1 MEALVPVVLALLAGL
16 GLGSVRVTSS
26 SRSMLVERLG
36 KYNRQLSPGLSLVL
50 PGIERVVS
58 HESLKE
64 RVLDIPPQ
72 QCITRDNVSI
82 QVDAVVYWQLLEHSR
97 AYYAVDNLQAAMV
110 NVVLTQIRAEMG
122 KLDLDQTFTTRSE
135 INDVLLRELDQATDP
150 WGVKVTRVE
159 LRDIQPSQGVQQA
172 MEQQMTAEREKRA
185 SILRS
190 EGERESQVNAAR
202 GRAEALVLD
211 AKAKQEALLLEADA
225 QAKQQGLLARA
236 RADAATQ
243 LAQAIEA
250 HPAAAE
256 SLRLLLAKDWIAM
269 GEQLSKAPGG
279 SVLLV
284 DPQSPA
290 ALLTALRG
298 CWARRTRAQSMGWRR
313 SGRSNRQGRQH
324 ACAIEEGAA
333 EQRRGPAKGT
343 QQGLIRHV
351 GADVHESQQGMGQG
365 NRCGPGSRNPHQQAE
380 QNGRSMEHEGF
391 EAILMG
397 PTGPLAP
404 GGKALKHRP
413 GGGDVGHREIGLGAG
428 RP

>member
-36 KYNRQLSPGLSLVL
+36 KYNRQLKPGLSLVL
-50 PGIERVVS
+50 PGVERVVS

-82 QVDAVVYWQLLEHSR
+82 EVDAVVYWQLLEHPR

-110 NVVLTQIRAEMG
+110 NLVLTQIRAEMG
-122 KLDLDQTFTTRSE
+122 KLDLDQTFTTRQE
-135 INDVLLRELDQATDP
+135 VNEVLLRELDQATDP

-159 LRDIQPSQGVQQA
+159 MRDIQPSKGVKQA

-190 EGERESQVNAAR
+190 EGEREAQVNAAR

-225 QAKQQGLLARA
+225 QSKQQRL
-236 RADAATQ
+236 
-243 LAQAIEA
+243 LAQARAAAAGELAAAIEA
-250 HPAAAE
+250 NPAAAE
-256 SLRLLLAKDWIAM
+256 SLRLLLARDWMAM
-269 GEQLSKAPGG
+269 GQEMARAQGG
-279 SVLLV
+279 SVLMV

-290 ALLTALRG
+290 SLLA
-298 CWARRTRAQSMGWRR
+298 
-313 SGRSNRQGRQH
+313 
-324 ACAIEEGAA
+324 
-333 EQRRGPAKGT
+333 
-343 QQGLIRHV
+343 
-351 GADVHESQQGMGQG
+351 
-365 NRCGPGSRNPHQQAE
+365 
-380 QNGRSMEHEGF
+380 
-391 EAILMG
+391 
-397 PTGPLAP
+397 
-404 GGKALKHRP
+404 ALK
-413 GGGDVGHREIGLGAG
+413 GLQEKG
-428 RP
+428 

>member
-1 MEALVPVVLALLAGL
+1 MEALFVPVLVVLAAL
-16 GLGSVRVTSS
+16 GIRGVKVTSS

-36 KYNRQLSPGLSLVL
+36 KYNRQLSPGLSLVI
-50 PGIERVVS
+50 PGLERVVS

-82 QVDAVVYWQLLEHSR
+82 EVDAVVYWQLLEHAR

-110 NVVLTQIRAEMG
+110 NLVLTQIRAEMG

-135 INDVLLRELDQATDP
+135 VNEVLLQELDQATDP

-159 LRDIQPSQGVQQA
+159 LRDIKPTKGVQQA

-185 SILRS
+185 AVLRS

-225 QAKQQGLLARA
+225 QAKQQLL
-236 RADAATQ
+236 
-243 LAQAIEA
+243 LAQARAAAANELATVIET

-256 SLRLLLAKDWIAM
+256 SLRLLLAKDWMAM
-269 GEQLSKAPGG
+269 GEKLVNAPAG
-279 SVLLV
+279 SVLMV

-290 ALLTALRG
+290 SLLA
-298 CWARRTRAQSMGWRR
+298 
-313 SGRSNRQGRQH
+313 
-324 ACAIEEGAA
+324 
-333 EQRRGPAKGT
+333 
-343 QQGLIRHV
+343 
-351 GADVHESQQGMGQG
+351 
-365 NRCGPGSRNPHQQAE
+365 
-380 QNGRSMEHEGF
+380 
-391 EAILMG
+391 
-397 PTGPLAP
+397 
-404 GGKALKHRP
+404 ALK
-413 GGGDVGHREIGLGAG
+413 GLQEKG
-428 RP
+428 